1 MSDDRVRLEVAP
13 GDEGERLD
21 RFLARSLPGRTRS
34 ALARMIHDGRVT
46 IGGAKATK
54 AGQSL
59 RGGAAVVVD
68 LPAETPALPQAEAIP
83 LEVVHEDDDLLV
95 LVKPAGLVVH
105 PGHGRTTG
113 TLVHALLGRGTTLA
127 AAGGPLRP
135 GIVHRLDRGTSGLLV
150 VAKNDEAY
158 HRLQAA
164 FAKREVE
171 KRYLALVWGHPRR
184 AKGAIERAIGRSR
197 VDPTRMSVSARSAR
211 AATTLYE
218 TVRTLPGFA
227 LLEVTLVTG
236 RTHQIRVHLTSI
248 GHPVVG
254 DTRYGGRSAKAL
266 PRGPRREALERF
278 DRVALHAASL
288 AFRHPR
294 DGRPLRF
301 DAPLPAEFEGLLR
314 ALERAA

>member
-1 MSDDRVRLEVAP
+1 MSEGRVRLEVAP
-13 GDEGERLD
+13 NNEGERLD
-21 RFLARSLPGRTRS
+21 RFLARSLPDRTRS
-34 ALARMIHDGRVT
+34 ALRRLIADGRVT
-46 IGGAKATK
+46 IDGAAAEK

-59 RGGAAVVVD
+59 RRGAAVVVD
-68 LPAETPALPQAEAIP
+68 LPADAPALPAPESIP
-83 LEVVHEDDDLLV
+83 LDVLHEDDDLLV

-105 PGHGRTTG
+105 PGHARTTG
-113 TLVHALLGRGTTLA
+113 TLVHALLGRGTRLA
-127 AAGGPLRP
+127 SVGGPLRP
-135 GIVHRLDRGTSGLLV
+135 GIVHRLDRGTSGVLV
-150 VAKNDEAY
+150 VAKTDEA
-158 HRLQAA
+158 HLRLQAA

-171 KRYLALVWGHPRR
+171 KRYVALVWGHPR
-184 AKGAIERAIGRSR
+184 KPSGTIERAIGRSR
-197 VDPTRMSVSARSAR
+197 SDPTRMSVSARRGR
-211 AATTLYE
+211 AATTVYE

-227 LLEVTLVTG
+227 LLAVTIVTG

-254 DTRYGGRSAKAL
+254 DTRYGARSSRAL
-266 PRGPRREALERF
+266 PRGPRRDALERF

-301 DAPLPAEFEGLLR
+301 EAPLPPEFQGLLD

>member
-1 MSDDRVRLEVAP
+1 MSERVRLGVAA

-21 RFLARSLPGRTRS
+21 HFLVRSIPGSTRS
-34 ALARMIHDGRVT
+34 ALGRLIAEGRVT
-46 IGGAKATK
+46 VDGSPAGK
-54 AGQSL
+54 AGLALKRGMSILVEMPEEETAL
-59 RGGAAVVVD
+59 R
-68 LPAETPALPQAEAIP
+68 PEAIP
-83 LEVVHEDDDLLV
+83 LEVLHEDGDLLV

-105 PGHGRTTG
+105 PGHGRTTS
-113 TLVHALLGRGTTLA
+113 TLVHALLGRGTRLA

-150 VAKNDEAY
+150 VAKTDEA
-158 HRLQAA
+158 HRDLQAA

-171 KRYLALVWGHPRR
+171 KRYLALVWGHPRK
-184 AKGAIERAIGRSR
+184 ASGTIERAIGRSR
-197 VDPTRMSVSARSAR
+197 SDPTRMSVATRRAR
-211 AATTLYE
+211 AATTVYE

-227 LLEVTLVTG
+227 LLAVTLVTG

-254 DTRYGGRSAKAL
+254 DTRYGARSPKSL
-266 PRGPRREALERF
+266 PRGPRRDALERF

-294 DGRPLRF
+294 TGRMLRF
-301 DAPLPAEFEGLLR
+301 EAPLPSEFQGLLD